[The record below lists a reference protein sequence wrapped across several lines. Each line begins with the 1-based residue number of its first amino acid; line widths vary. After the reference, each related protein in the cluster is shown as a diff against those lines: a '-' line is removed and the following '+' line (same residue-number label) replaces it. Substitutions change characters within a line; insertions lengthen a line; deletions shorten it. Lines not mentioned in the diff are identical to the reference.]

1 MFNQNTTDQ
10 TPNMKIKAPKKT
22 ISSKNSFKKKK
33 MGEELRQNEI
43 SESFSDRMTHKN
55 IKK

>member
-1 MFNQNTTDQ
+1 
-10 TPNMKIKAPKKT
+10 MKIKAPKKT